1 MKSKNKI
8 KKKNFKMSKNARVD
22 NQFIKHNWV

>member
-1 MKSKNKI
+1 MKSKNEI
-8 KKKNFKMSKNARVD
+8 KKKNFKMFKNIRVD